1 MGTNMNELIRLI
13 IGLKLGAL
21 LIEPTSNTAIQ
32 AFRALFV
39 GVIAFVADA
48 GTLWLVSLT
57 GLHYLAC
64 AALGFILGVYVNYV
78 LSSRFVFFVRP
89 KIGKSAEITVFV
101 LVSLVGLGLTE
112 AFLWLFTETVG
123 LHFLLSKC
131 VVTLL
136 VFAWNFTARKLILYR
151 KG

>member
-1 MGTNMNELIRLI
+1 MGTNMNELITLVL
-13 IGLKLGAL
+13 GFKLRAL

-48 GTLWLVSLT
+48 GMLWLVSLT
-57 GLHYLAC
+57 GIHYLVC
-64 AALGFILGVYVNYV
+64 AALSFILGVYVNYA

-89 KIGKSAEITVFV
+89 KMGKSAEIAIFV

-112 AFLWLFTETVG
+112 VFLWIFTETVG